1 MRACD
6 IAFDIAC
13 DRACDDFWLDLGS
26 GISLDKNRAYS
37 LMATGLK
44 VCQLRFRLH
53 IASLY
58 DIVIQYGNCI
68 ATCVHREFPISV
80 KSIWF

>member
-1 MRACD
+1 VIELVIELVMTFGLILRA
-6 IAFDIAC
+6 
-13 DRACDDFWLDLGS
+13 

-44 VCQLRFRLH
+44 VCQLQFRLH

-58 DIVIQYGNCI
+58 DTEIQYGNCI
-68 ATCVHREFPISV
+68 ATCV
-80 KSIWF
+80 